1 MNEDRTRPRYVIHVA
16 AELIGVKTHTLR
28 YYERSGLVK
37 PQRSPGN
44 IRLYSESDLETL
56 RRVRSLMDDLGVN
69 MAGVEVINN
78 MLEKMAEMAHENE
91 RLRSEVLRLQ
101 RSRDK
106 S

>member
-1 MNEDRTRPRYVIHVA
+1 MEEEKYRPRYVIHVA

-44 IRLYSESDLETL
+44 IRLYSESDIDIL

-69 MAGVEVINN
+69 MAGVEVITN
-78 MLEKMAEMAHENE
+78 MLEKMTDVMKENE
-91 RLRSEVLRLQ
+91 KLRAELLRLQ
-101 RSRDK
+101 KRK
-106 S
+106 I

>member
-1 MNEDRTRPRYVIHVA
+1 MDEERYRPRYVIHVA

-44 IRLYSESDLETL
+44 IRLYSECDIEIL

-69 MAGVEVINN
+69 MAGVEVITN
-78 MLEKMAEMAHENE
+78 MLEKMTEVMRENE
-91 RLRSEVLRLQ
+91 KLRAEVLRLQ
-101 RSRDK
+101 RGK

>member
-1 MNEDRTRPRYVIHVA
+1 MDEEKYRPRYVIHIA

-44 IRLYSESDLETL
+44 IRLYSESDIDIL

-69 MAGVEVINN
+69 MAGVEVITN
-78 MLEKMAEMAHENE
+78 MLEKMTEVMHENE
-91 RLRSEVLRLQ
+91 RLRVEILRLQ
-101 RSRDK
+101 K
-106 S
+106 GKM

>member
-1 MNEDRTRPRYVIHVA
+1 MEQERYRPRYVIHVA

-44 IRLYSESDLETL
+44 IRLYSESDIDIL

-69 MAGVEVINN
+69 MAGVEVITN
-78 MLEKMAEMAHENE
+78 MLERMSDLMRENE
-91 RLRSEVLRLQ
+91 KLRAEILRLQ
-101 RSRDK
+101 KGRI
-106 S
+106 

>member
-1 MNEDRTRPRYVIHVA
+1 MDEEKYRPRYVIHIA

-44 IRLYSESDLETL
+44 IRLYSESDIDIL

-69 MAGVEVINN
+69 MAGVEVITN
-78 MLEKMAEMAHENE
+78 MLERMTEVMHENDK
-91 RLRSEVLRLQ
+91 LRAQILRLQ
-101 RSRDK
+101 K
-106 S
+106 GKI

>member
-1 MNEDRTRPRYVIHVA
+1 MEQERYRPRYVIHVA

-44 IRLYSESDLETL
+44 IRLYSESDIDIL

-69 MAGVEVINN
+69 MAGVEVITN
-78 MLEKMAEMAHENE
+78 MLERMTDLMRENE
-91 RLRSEVLRLQ
+91 KLRAEILRLQ
-101 RSRDK
+101 KGRI
-106 S
+106 

>member
-1 MNEDRTRPRYVIHVA
+1 MDDEKYRPRYVIHIA

-44 IRLYSESDLETL
+44 IRLYSESDIDIL

-69 MAGVEVINN
+69 MAGVEVITN
-78 MLEKMAEMAHENE
+78 MLERMTEVMHENDK
-91 RLRSEVLRLQ
+91 LRAEILRLQ
-101 RSRDK
+101 K
-106 S
+106 GKI

>member
-1 MNEDRTRPRYVIHVA
+1 MNEERTRPRYVIHIA

-44 IRLYSESDLETL
+44 IRLYSESDIDTL

-69 MAGVEVINN
+69 MAGVEVITN
-78 MLEKMAEMAHENE
+78 MLVKMTDLLRENEKMRAEII
-91 RLRSEVLRLQ
+91 RLQ
-101 RSRDK
+101 K
-106 S
+106 GTI